1 MHQDFVA
8 HTCCQTLIN
17 DLWMGGLRMRKNS
30 SLKVGLEENN
40 EGDAL
45 MLISFCFSMIEI
57 EIRQDI
63 SVYCIIVPFKEIQSN
78 KSRLTFLG
86 LDCFIRVH

>member
-1 MHQDFVA
+1 
-8 HTCCQTLIN
+8 
-17 DLWMGGLRMRKNS
+17 MRKNS

-40 EGDAL
+40 EGSAQ

-63 SVYCIIVPFKEIQSN
+63 
-78 KSRLTFLG
+78 
-86 LDCFIRVH
+86 